1 MINQFKNRTEAGQLL
16 AEKLSNYGSRSDVVV
31 LALPRGGV
39 PVAFQVAKTLN
50 APLDVFVVRKL
61 GVPDHE
67 ELAMGAIATG
77 GARILNEFVV
87 SYYGI
92 HDKEIESITE
102 RERKELTRRERLYRG
117 ERAPLDFS
125 RKTVILVDDGVA
137 TGSTMLAAIA
147 ALKGLKPARI
157 VVAVPVGPNT
167 TLNELRTEVDEV
179 VCVMIPR
186 LFDSVGNFYADF
198 DQTAD
203 GEVSYLLDLAAEEYA
218 TRHADLRTMSSK

>member
-1 MINQFKNRTEAGQLL
+1 MINEFKNRTEAGQLL
-16 AEKLSNYGSRSDVVV
+16 AGKLSSYASRSDVVV

-39 PVAFQVAKTLN
+39 PVAFQIAQILH

-61 GVPDHE
+61 GVPDHG

-102 RERKELTRRERLYRG
+102 KERKELARRERLYRG
-117 ERAPLDFS
+117 ERTPLDVS

-147 ALKGLKPARI
+147 ALRGLKPARI
-157 VVAVPVGPNT
+157 VVAVPVGPNA
-167 TLNELRTEVDEV
+167 TLNELRTEADEV
-179 VCVMIPR
+179 VCIMTPR
-186 LFDSVGNFYADF
+186 LFDAVGNFYDDF
-198 DQTAD
+198 EQTAD
-203 GEVSYLLDLAAEEYA
+203 GEVSYLLELAADEYA
-218 TRHADLRTMSSK
+218 AHMLI